1 MWGIL
6 GGNGKR
12 KKSKFFSKKGERER
26 NEGIPR
32 SYIYIF
38 TMMMTTT
45 TTMTHQNCS
54 FTTSSARNNSSSLL
68 KTRHPKSL
76 KVSSSSSSSSSSR
89 LGKKRTARGNVFV
102 VEAKNGDNEDNG
114 WFVSE
119 EDDIVA
125 SSSSGSNNNSR
136 RKMMMMTATTMTL
149 GRSLFESDRE
159 ARADEEDMMVNT
171 GATASGSSPNSCNGF
186 SKDVAQAFPN
196 LCEYKVTDKVYF
208 DVSIGGE
215 NAGRIVI
222 GLFGEEVPRTVANF
236 RELCANSKGF
246 GYQNSIFH
254 RVIPNFML
262 QGGDFERANGTG
274 GYSIYG
280 RNFPDENFKI
290 PFTGP
295 GVLAMA
301 NAGPNTNGSQ
311 FFLTTAATPWL
322 TGRHVV
328 FGNVLEGFDVVKKV
342 ESNPTGRGDR
352 PKKEVVITQS
362 GVL

>member
-1 MWGIL
+1 MMSSLSSSSSFAMSATPFTTLRFRNRRRISTTTTAKAKSLRENIRDESFRGEVKGDKEEDIR
-6 GGNGKR
+6 NTFTESDARRKR
-12 KKSKFFSKKGERER
+12 SNTRRK
-26 NEGIPR
+26 
-32 SYIYIF
+32 
-38 TMMMTTT
+38 MMTTT
-45 TTMTHQNCS
+45 ISAAAFSS
-54 FTTSSARNNSSSLL
+54 FFLSSANETLAGEEEEMMM
-68 KTRHPKSL
+68 KTIPD
-76 KVSSSSSSSSSSR
+76 
-89 LGKKRTARGNVFV
+89 
-102 VEAKNGDNEDNG
+102 EAKQQQQLCEGY
-114 WFVSE
+114 
-119 EDDIVA
+119 
-125 SSSSGSNNNSR
+125 
-136 RKMMMMTATTMTL
+136 
-149 GRSLFESDRE
+149 
-159 ARADEEDMMVNT
+159 
-171 GATASGSSPNSCNGF
+171 
-186 SKDVAQAFPN
+186 SKDVASAFPN
-196 LCEYKVTDKVYF
+196 LCEYKVTEKVYF

-222 GLFGEEVPRTVANF
+222 GLFGEDVPKTVANF

-280 RNFPDENFKI
+280 RNFADENFKI

-322 TGRHVV
+322 TGKHVV

-342 ESNPTGRGDR
+342 ESTQTGRGDR
-352 PKKEVVITQS
+352 PKKDVVIVQS

>member
-1 MWGIL
+1 MISSLCSSSSLVRTTPFTLRFRNRRRISTTTMKAKSLRENIRDESFREDKGDKEDIHTFIDSDATR
-6 GGNGKR
+6 KR
-12 KKSKFFSKKGERER
+12 SNNRRK
-26 NEGIPR
+26 
-32 SYIYIF
+32 
-38 TMMMTTT
+38 MMTTT
-45 TTMTHQNCS
+45 TVAA
-54 FTTSSARNNSSSLL
+54 FSS
-68 KTRHPKSL
+68 
-76 KVSSSSSSSSSSR
+76 
-89 LGKKRTARGNVFV
+89 VFLSANDDF
-102 VEAKNGDNEDNG
+102 EALAA
-114 WFVSE
+114 E
-119 EDDIVA
+119 EEE
-125 SSSSGSNNNSR
+125 
-136 RKMMMMTATTMTL
+136 MMMKTIPTT
-149 GRSLFESDRE
+149 DE
-159 ARADEEDMMVNT
+159 APAKKQLLCE
-171 GATASGSSPNSCNGF
+171 GY
-186 SKDVAQAFPN
+186 SKDVASAFPN
-196 LCEYKVTDKVYF
+196 LCEYKVTEKVFF

-222 GLFGEEVPRTVANF
+222 GLFGEDVPKTVANF

-280 RNFPDENFKI
+280 RNFADENFKI

-322 TGRHVV
+322 TGKHVV

-342 ESNPTGRGDR
+342 ESTQTGRGDR
-352 PKKEVVITQS
+352 PKKDVVIVQS

>member
-1 MWGIL
+1 ML
-6 GGNGKR
+6 HFHHARKR
-12 KKSKFFSKKGERER
+12 RERER
-26 NEGIPR
+26 NERIPR
-32 SYIYIF
+32 SYIYIY
-38 TMMMTTT
+38 TMMTTT
-45 TTMTHQNCS
+45 MTTRQNCS
-54 FTTSSARNNSSSLL
+54 FATSSARDNSSSLL

-76 KVSSSSSSSSSSR
+76 KVSSSSSSSW
-89 LGKKRTARGNVFV
+89 GKKRTTRGNVFV
-102 VEAKNGDNEDNG
+102 VEAKNGDIEDNA

-119 EDDIVA
+119 EDDIVS
-125 SSSSGSNNNSR
+125 SSSSGSNNNNSR

-149 GRSLFESDRE
+149 GMSLFESDRE
-159 ARADEEDMMVNT
+159 ARADEEEMMVNT
-171 GATASGSSPNSCNGF
+171 AATASGSPPNSCNGF

>member
-1 MWGIL
+1 M
-6 GGNGKR
+6 
-12 KKSKFFSKKGERER
+12 
-26 NEGIPR
+26 
-32 SYIYIF
+32 
-38 TMMMTTT
+38 TT

-76 KVSSSSSSSSSSR
+76 KVSSSSSSSC

-102 VEAKNGDNEDNG
+102 VEAKNGDNEDDR

>member
-1 MWGIL
+1 MTKASLENSESREEVKEDKEEDKEDIRDTFIESDATR
-6 GGNGKR
+6 KR
-12 KKSKFFSKKGERER
+12 SNTRRK
-26 NEGIPR
+26 
-32 SYIYIF
+32 
-38 TMMMTTT
+38 MMTTT
-45 TTMTHQNCS
+45 TVAAFSS
-54 FTTSSARNNSSSLL
+54 FFVSSA
-68 KTRHPKSL
+68 
-76 KVSSSSSSSSSSR
+76 
-89 LGKKRTARGNVFV
+89 
-102 VEAKNGDNEDNG
+102 NETLAA
-114 WFVSE
+114 E
-119 EDDIVA
+119 EEE
-125 SSSSGSNNNSR
+125 
-136 RKMMMMTATTMTL
+136 MMMKTIP
-149 GRSLFESDRE
+149 DE
-159 ARADEEDMMVNT
+159 APAKQQQQLCE
-171 GATASGSSPNSCNGF
+171 GY
-186 SKDVAQAFPN
+186 SKDVASAFPN
-196 LCEYKVTDKVYF
+196 LCEYKVTEKVYF

-222 GLFGEEVPRTVANF
+222 GLFGEDVPKTVANF

-280 RNFPDENFKI
+280 RNFADENFKI

-322 TGRHVV
+322 TGKHVV

-342 ESNPTGRGDR
+342 ESTQTGRGDR
-352 PKKEVVITQS
+352 PKKDVVIVQS

>member
-1 MWGIL
+1 MISSLSSSSSVMRTTPFTTLRFRNRRRISTTTTTKAKSLRENIRDESFRGEVKGDKEEDIR
-6 GGNGKR
+6 NTFIESDARRKR
-12 KKSKFFSKKGERER
+12 SNTRRK
-26 NEGIPR
+26 
-32 SYIYIF
+32 
-38 TMMMTTT
+38 MMTTT
-45 TTMTHQNCS
+45 ISAAAFSS
-54 FTTSSARNNSSSLL
+54 FFLSSANETLAGEEEEMMM
-68 KTRHPKSL
+68 KTIPD
-76 KVSSSSSSSSSSR
+76 
-89 LGKKRTARGNVFV
+89 
-102 VEAKNGDNEDNG
+102 EAKQQQQLCEGY
-114 WFVSE
+114 
-119 EDDIVA
+119 
-125 SSSSGSNNNSR
+125 
-136 RKMMMMTATTMTL
+136 
-149 GRSLFESDRE
+149 
-159 ARADEEDMMVNT
+159 
-171 GATASGSSPNSCNGF
+171 
-186 SKDVAQAFPN
+186 SKDVASAFPN
-196 LCEYKVTDKVYF
+196 LCEYKVTEKVYF

-222 GLFGEEVPRTVANF
+222 GLFGEDVPKTVANF

-280 RNFPDENFKI
+280 RNFADENFKI

-322 TGRHVV
+322 TGKHVV

-342 ESNPTGRGDR
+342 ESTQTGRGDR
-352 PKKEVVITQS
+352 PKKDVVIVQS

>member
-1 MWGIL
+1 MTKASLENSESFREEVKEDKEDIRDTFIESDARR
-6 GGNGKR
+6 KR
-12 KKSKFFSKKGERER
+12 SNTRRK
-26 NEGIPR
+26 
-32 SYIYIF
+32 
-38 TMMMTTT
+38 MMTTT
-45 TTMTHQNCS
+45 ISAAAFSS
-54 FTTSSARNNSSSLL
+54 FFFSSA
-68 KTRHPKSL
+68 
-76 KVSSSSSSSSSSR
+76 
-89 LGKKRTARGNVFV
+89 
-102 VEAKNGDNEDNG
+102 NETLAG
-114 WFVSE
+114 E
-119 EDDIVA
+119 EEE
-125 SSSSGSNNNSR
+125 
-136 RKMMMMTATTMTL
+136 MMTKTIP
-149 GRSLFESDRE
+149 DE
-159 ARADEEDMMVNT
+159 APAKQQQQLCE
-171 GATASGSSPNSCNGF
+171 GY
-186 SKDVAQAFPN
+186 SKDVASAFPN
-196 LCEYKVTDKVYF
+196 LCEYKVTEKVYF

-222 GLFGEEVPRTVANF
+222 GLFGEDVPKTVANF

-280 RNFPDENFKI
+280 RNFADENFKI

-322 TGRHVV
+322 TGKHVV

-342 ESNPTGRGDR
+342 ESTQTGRGDR
-352 PKKEVVITQS
+352 PKKDVVIVQS

>member
-1 MWGIL
+1 MDREKGANSSL
-6 GGNGKR
+6 PSRAQKKR
-12 KKSKFFSKKGERER
+12 ERER

-32 SYIYIF
+32 SYIY
-38 TMMMTTT
+38 THMMMTM
-45 TTMTHQNCS
+45 TTMTMTTHQSCS
-54 FTTSSARNNSSSLL
+54 FATSSARNNSSSLL

-76 KVSSSSSSSSSSR
+76 KVSSSSW
-89 LGKKRTARGNVFV
+89 GKKRTARGNVFV
-102 VEAKNGDNEDNG
+102 VEAKSGDNEDNA

-125 SSSSGSNNNSR
+125 SSSSSSGSNNNNSR

-149 GRSLFESDRE
+149 GRSLFESDGE
-159 ARADEEDMMVNT
+159 ARADEEEMMANT
-171 GATASGSSPNSCNGF
+171 AATASGSPPNSCNGF

-215 NAGRIVI
+215 SAGRIVI